1 MARELPL
8 NVGGSTMRKRSFAM
22 LGTLALLAASS
33 AFGQEKLR
41 VDIPFEFHVADTVM
55 PAGQYD
61 VDSSGRNIRN
71 LLILD
76 CYACETQAAALTFP
90 AGGGT
95 SIPTEGRLVFNKYGE
110 TYFLSEVWTP
120 GNAYG
125 RALSESKT
133 ERELARTTPSHARIA
148 LPARK
153 TVTLA
158 LIR

>member
-8 NVGGSTMRKRSFAM
+8 NVGGSTMRKRSFAT
-22 LGTLALLAASS
+22 LGILAWLAAFS

-41 VDIPFEFHVADTVM
+41 VDIPFEFHVANAVL
-55 PAGQYD
+55 PAGQYN
-61 VDSSGRNIRN
+61 VDPSGRNIPN
-71 LLILD
+71 LMTLD
-76 CYACETQAAALTFP
+76 CDACGTQATALTFS
-90 AGGGT
+90 AGGGA

-133 ERELARTTPSHARIA
+133 ERELARTTTHARIT
-148 LPARK
+148 LPAA
-153 TVTLA
+153 TVTIA
-158 LIR
+158 R

>member
-8 NVGGSTMRKRSFAM
+8 NVGGSTMRKRSFAT
-22 LGTLALLAASS
+22 LGILALLAASS

-41 VDIPFEFHVADTVM
+41 VDIPFEFYVANVVL

-76 CYACETQAAALTFP
+76 CFACETQAAALTFP
-90 AGGGT
+90 AGGG
-95 SIPTEGRLVFNKYGE
+95 SDVPTEGRLVFNKYGE
-110 TYFLSEVWTP
+110 TYFLSQVWTP
-120 GNAYG
+120 GNSYG
-125 RALSESKT
+125 SALSQSKT
-133 ERELARTTPSHARIA
+133 ERELARATPHARIT

-158 LIR
+158 QR